1 MVTAVPVATPP
12 SAPTEPSLREFVQL
26 VREDWE
32 THDRDRHKPG
42 FQAMFAYRLGVYR
55 MTLRNP
61 AVRVPLSVVY
71 RVLQRRA
78 RNRLSIELTYTAR
91 IGRRVKIVHQGAIVV
106 HPHAIIG
113 DDCLL
118 RQGVALGTGVTWD
131 PDDRPVL
138 GRGVRLG
145 VGAVL
150 VGTIVVGDDA
160 RIGPNAVVTSHVPA
174 GARVVAARPRVFP
187 PAALG

>member
-1 MVTAVPVATPP
+1 MPTVPVATPP
-12 SAPTEPSLREFVQL
+12 SAPLEPSFREFVAL
-26 VREDWE
+26 VREDWV
-32 THDRDRHKPG
+32 THDRDAHKPG
-42 FQAMFAYRLGVYR
+42 FQALFAYRLGVYR
-55 MTLRNP
+55 MTIRKSVLRK
-61 AVRVPLSVVY
+61 PLSVAY
-71 RVLQRRA
+71 QVLQRRA

-106 HPHAIIG
+106 HPHAVIG
-113 DDCLL
+113 DECLL
-118 RQGVALGTGVTWD
+118 RQGVALGTGVAWD
-131 PDDRPVL
+131 PEDRPVL

-150 VGTIVVGDDA
+150 VGTIVVGDEA

-174 GARVVAARPRVFP
+174 GARVMAARPRVFP